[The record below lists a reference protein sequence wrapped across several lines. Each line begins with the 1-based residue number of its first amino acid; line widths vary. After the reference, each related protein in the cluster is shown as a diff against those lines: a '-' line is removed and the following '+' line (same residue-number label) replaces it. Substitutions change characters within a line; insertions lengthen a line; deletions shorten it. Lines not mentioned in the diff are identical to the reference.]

1 MSDKITANASSGR
14 RVLVCV
20 SGMSPAIVTETLYAL
35 VTQQQDAPFVPD
47 EIHVITTVD
56 GKEKIVRE
64 LLAAES
70 GMFHRFMRDHLPE
83 LPATAVRFD
92 ESTVHVISQTA
103 KAGKAGKALSDITTD
118 DDNRAAADT
127 IYSVLRKLKSVPNT
141 RLHASV
147 AGGRK
152 SMSFYMGHAFSLVAE
167 AGDRLSHVLVNEPFE
182 NPALK
187 FYFPPRQGQS
197 YRWQERDGTERSA
210 HSDQAVIRLAEL
222 SVLRLGGL
230 LAEGLP
236 PKALNNFDF
245 TVQLAQ
251 AAIQAPPVRVVWE
264 KEEGRLEILGEVI
277 KLQPQQFLVFA
288 LYAMACKHQTE
299 LPNGAALI
307 RNDVHKS
314 DLLEQML
321 DQKTISAITFKSTR
335 SKIQQAITQTLGRA
349 VARHF
354 QIEAVGIRQTN
365 QERPTMLHLP
375 PDTIT
380 LVGMDAWWPKLRA
393 ALRG

>member
-1 MSDKITANASSGR
+1 MSDKIAAGSASGR
-14 RVLVCV
+14 QVLVCV

-92 ESTVHVISQTA
+92 ESTVHVISQAA

-197 YRWQERDGTERSA
+197 YRWQERDGTERSV

-245 TVQLAQ
+245 AVQLAQ

-277 KLQPQQFLVFA
+277 KLQPQQFLVFT
-288 LYAMACKHQTE
+288 LYAMACKHQAE
-299 LPNGAALI
+299 LPHGAALI
-307 RNDVHKS
+307 PEDLPGPVLAKMLGQDVGA
-314 DLLEQML
+314 
-321 DQKTISAITFKSTR
+321 TTFKHTR

-380 LVGMDAWWPKLRA
+380 LVGLDAWWPKLRA

>member
-1 MSDKITANASSGR
+1 
-14 RVLVCV
+14 
-20 SGMSPAIVTETLYAL
+20 MSPAIVTETLYAL
-35 VTQQQDAPFVPD
+35 VTQPQDAPFVPD

-64 LLAAES
+64 LLSAGS
-70 GMFHRFMRDHLPE
+70 GMFHRFMREHLPD

-92 ESTVHVISQTA
+92 ESTVHVISQA
-103 KAGKAGKALSDITTD
+103 AQAGKAGKALSDITTD

-187 FYFPPRQGQS
+187 FYFPPRQGQTFS
-197 YRWQERDGTERSA
+197 WQERDGTERSA
-210 HSDQAVIRLAEL
+210 HSDQAVVRLAEL

-236 PKALNNFDF
+236 PKALKNFDF
-245 TVQLAQ
+245 AVQLAQ

-299 LPNGAALI
+299 LPHGAAFILE
-307 RNDVHKS
+307 
-314 DLLEQML
+314 DLPSSVLPKMPSGEVGA
-321 DQKTISAITFKSTR
+321 TTFKHTR

-354 QIEAVGIRQTN
+354 QIEAVGQRAQG
-365 QERPTMLHLP
+365 QERPTMLHLA

-380 LVGMDAWWPKLRA
+380 LVGLDAWWPKLRA
-393 ALRG
+393 ALRV